1 MRTRLP
7 LILALILAGWL
18 LPAMAGQDTYRI
30 AYDAG
35 FADGKVA
42 GSQDRAAGRP
52 FDFANNTAYHEGLRG
67 YDPQLHVR
75 DVYQVAYRRGFED
88 GYEEGYGLGPEP
100 RITNRPSS
108 AATRA
113 NQSASVGGRVTISKD
128 STIDVRLQQT
138 LATQRNEVGDDFR
151 AEVIEDVVIDNLTVV
166 PAGSRVYGEITHL
179 KRAGRVRGRAEMTL
193 HFQEIEL
200 ADGSR
205 IPIDG
210 SVISIE
216 PRRKEEVADD
226 SGKLEAP
233 GQKGEDAKKVGVST
247 GIGALIGVLT
257 GGGGGAKVGGA
268 IGALAGVA
276 GVLTSRGND
285 LTLPTETE
293 LTIRLNRDATASI
306 GMLRTH

>member
-1 MRTRLP
+1 MRTRIP
-7 LILALILAGWL
+7 LIMALILAAWL
-18 LPAMAGQDTYRI
+18 LPVMAGQDTYRI

-42 GSQDRAAGRP
+42 GSQDRTAGRP
-52 FDFANNTAYHEGLRG
+52 FDFANNTGYHEALRG
-67 YDPQLHVR
+67 FDPQVHTR
-75 DVYQVAYRRGFED
+75 DIYQVAYRRGFED

-100 RITNRPSS
+100 RIVNRSS
-108 AATRA
+108 PAASHA
-113 NQSASVGGRVTISKD
+113 NQPLSVGGRVTIPKD
-128 STIDVRLQQT
+128 TTIEVRLQQT
-138 LATQRNEVGDDFR
+138 LATQRNQVGDDFR
-151 AEVIEDVVIDNLTVV
+151 AEVIEDVVVDNLTII
-166 PAGSRVYGEITHL
+166 PARSRIYGEITHL
-179 KRAGRVRGRAEMTL
+179 KRSGRVRGRAEMTL
-193 HFQEIEL
+193 HFQEVEL
-200 ADGSR
+200 ADGSQ
-205 IPIDG
+205 ISIDG

-216 PRRKEEVADD
+216 PRRKEQVADD

-233 GQKGEDAKKVGVST
+233 GQKGEDAKKVGVAA

-268 IGALAGVA
+268 IGALTGVA

-306 GMLRTH
+306 GMLRAP